1 MKTTHIIGILVIAV
15 AIILII
21 TTAGDASQY
30 LTFDQAKTQALEGS
44 KSQVHVVG
52 QLKKNVVGDVV
63 GIETVSGAGQGV
75 HQVVAGGLSGRVD
88 VRRHSD
94 QRCTRHQVDGKRHGG
109 SNRGLRV
116 AGGVIE
122 VHRHRVGDG
131 GVCGSAGV
139 CQHREQGHTG
149 NQCRPPE

>member
-63 GIETVSGAGQGV
+63 GITPSPDMLSFKFIMVDENGKEEEVFHPNPMPTDFMKSE
-75 HQVVAGGLSGRVD
+75 QVVVIGGF
-88 VRRHSD
+88 
-94 QRCTRHQVDGKRHGG
+94 K
-109 SNRGLRV
+109 NNKFV
-116 AGGVIE
+116 AEKILLKCPSKYQEENVE
-122 VHRHRVGDG
+122 V
-131 GVCGSAGV
+131 
-139 CQHREQGHTG
+139 
-149 NQCRPPE
+149 